1 MKAFYILKPDAVL
14 RPEVLKE
21 YEKIIKQEKY
31 IKNRHQ
37 YVIDSWT
44 SLSCLLYE
52 PINNFDNQ
60 SDLVNLKTKLLT
72 TIKCYD
78 YLLKNVPAFIDIF
91 DIPED
96 IEILKKM
103 EQIKIFLRKK
113 YVINTDKNYLKFN
126 NLTEEIIKKNL
137 KDILIEKLDIS
148 HIKVRSHENIEIPG
162 YNLAYLN
169 CIHTPDPNIESVQRD
184 LNIIENSKKLIKKIE
199 L

>member
-1 MKAFYILKPDAVL
+1 
-14 RPEVLKE
+14 
-21 YEKIIKQEKY
+21 
-31 IKNRHQ
+31 
-37 YVIDSWT
+37 
-44 SLSCLLYE
+44 
-52 PINNFDNQ
+52 
-60 SDLVNLKTKLLT
+60 
-72 TIKCYD
+72 
-78 YLLKNVPAFIDIF
+78 
-91 DIPED
+91 
-96 IEILKKM
+96 M

-137 KDILIEKLDIS
+137 KDILIGKLDIS

-184 LNIIENSKKLIKKIE
+184 LNIIESSKKLIKKIE